1 MWEPFR
7 YFLGRWQGTGSGSP
21 GISTV
26 QRTYSLVLNDY
37 FIEIKN
43 RAVFEPQEKN
53 PDGEIH
59 EELGIL
65 SFDKSRE
72 AYILREFHV
81 EGIVN
86 QYVLVSRDPMVFE
99 TENIENFYPDW
110 QARTTYKILDENNF
124 RETFDLAGPGKPW
137 GCFITLDLR
146 RVPEK

>member
-1 MWEPFR
+1 MWEPFH

-137 GCFITLDLR
+137 ACFITLDLR